1 LRTRIKICGVV
12 TPEDARAVL
21 EAGAD
26 CIGLVLTESPRRVTL
41 EQARAIRAAVPA
53 ADLVGVF
60 FEEPPEQVQ
69 PLVEALSL
77 RAVQVGGWLDR
88 VPWQPADVWHVL
100 RGTALPE
107 PSTLPMI
114 PLRTYLLDAYDPA
127 LPGGTGRTAD
137 LEWAKIA
144 VRDGLR
150 IFIAG
155 GLNPG
160 NVGVIVR
167 DVRPYGVDVST
178 GLQLAGAPPGRKD
191 LAKTRAFIE
200 QVRLADRDR
209 PKRS

>member
-1 LRTRIKICGVV
+1 LKTRIKICGVV
-12 TPEDARAVL
+12 TPEDARAVH

-26 CIGLVLTESPRRVTL
+26 YIGLVLTESPRRVTL
-41 EQARAIRAAVPA
+41 EQALAIRAAVPT

-60 FEEPPEQVQ
+60 LEEPPDVVA
-69 PLVEALSL
+69 PLVEALAL
-77 RAVQVGGWLDR
+77 RAVQVGGWIDR
-88 VPWQPADVWHVL
+88 VPWPAAEVWHVL
-100 RGTALPE
+100 RGSTHPE

-127 LPGGTGRTAD
+127 LPGGTGKTAD

-144 VRDGLR
+144 VRDGIR

-160 NVGVIVR
+160 NVGPIVR

-178 GLQLAGAPPGRKD
+178 GLQLAGAGPGRKD
-191 LAKTRAFIE
+191 IAKVRAFIE